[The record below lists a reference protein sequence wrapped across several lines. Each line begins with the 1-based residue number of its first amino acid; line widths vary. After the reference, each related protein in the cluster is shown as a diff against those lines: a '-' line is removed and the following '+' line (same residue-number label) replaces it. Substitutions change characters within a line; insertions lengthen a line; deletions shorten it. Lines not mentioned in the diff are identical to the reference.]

1 MSILLG
7 IAFPFVLSALAQEGT
22 KLPNNVQY
30 LAIGLQELLLIGFP
44 ALLFTH
50 RSQASKERY
59 QALWKKP
66 GSYTVG
72 LVSLAAVAFSL
83 ASVMVASLWFILL
96 EGFGVQV
103 PMESSFIKP
112 NNLAEYA
119 LAFICAALIPA
130 FSEEIMFRGHILT
143 LLRGRMGDRLACLVG
158 GLVFAVLHFSLQGF
172 ASLAVIGMFLSL
184 LVLRYKGILLS
195 IIFHA
200 LYNAVV
206 ILLNSLSAQP
216 SVQMVMLSTGIFT
229 ALYYLLFKKE
239 ETRSWN

>member
-1 MSILLG
+1 M
-7 IAFPFVLSALAQEGT
+7 
-22 KLPNNVQY
+22 QY

-44 ALLFTH
+44 ALLFAH

-59 QALWKKP
+59 QALWEKP

-96 EGFGVQV
+96 EGIGMQV
-103 PMESSFIKP
+103 PLEVSFIKP

-158 GLVFAVLHFSLQGF
+158 GLLFAVLHFSLQGF

-184 LVLRYKGILLS
+184 LVLRYKGIWLS

-216 SVQMVMLSTGIFT
+216 SVQMVMLSTGVFT
-229 ALYYLLFKKE
+229 ALCYLLFKKE